1 MLKDLSQNRGRMK
14 WEQQKGDLE
23 GGKKGR
29 SETDNQRGDSRVWY
43 MGHCIRWVG
52 RALDKQ
58 LRA

>member
-1 MLKDLSQNRGRMK
+1 MK

-43 MGHCIRWVG
+43 TGHCIRWVG